1 MLEQYSSTI
10 RERSMIVDKIT
21 LDQCSIPQELSTIVH
36 STQTQIQHYQQQQQS
51 YMQTIAHFE
60 QNKGKID
67 EKIQQTQVQI
77 QTTRIQQHNI
87 QQEVAA
93 ANIPDPRT
101 LKDQIT
107 QHTQQQAIIQSSIVL
122 DTYRSINTTLI
133 LDIADQ
139 PQAIM
144 YAHQV
149 IQAAIQQ

>member
-1 MLEQYSSTI
+1 
-10 RERSMIVDKIT
+10 
-21 LDQCSIPQELSTIVH
+21 
-36 STQTQIQHYQQQQQS
+36 
-51 YMQTIAHFE
+51 MQTIAHFE